1 MIQLA
6 PIPDVSP
13 VQTMAHR
20 AVGRRDSL
28 SEVIG
33 DTESRIT
40 SLEAESEVVD
50 LVCEL
55 FRNLIDAEVNSGV
68 KAVESLLTEG
78 LSAVFSD
85 QDISVR
91 SEVGVSR
98 GKVSVR
104 LITSQR
110 QPDGTVTEG
119 VVNKSF
125 GGAVSTVQ
133 SVLLRL
139 TVVLRRG
146 LRPLLL
152 LDESLPAFD
161 AVYVDAMGRFLRTLC
176 ERMGAD
182 ILLVTHN
189 TALVDAAHRAYK
201 IRRTKSGAKFD
212 AIQIGR

>member
-1 MIQLA
+1 MQLA
-6 PIPDVSP
+6 TLPDIESL
-13 VQTMAHR
+13 QTMAHR

-28 SEVIG
+28 EGRIHETE
-33 DTESRIT
+33 DTIS
-40 SLEAESEVVD
+40 SLESDEEILS

-85 QDISVR
+85 QEIAVR

-110 QPDGTVTEG
+110 QPDGSLTEG

-133 SVLLRL
+133 SILLRL
-139 TVVLRRG
+139 TVVWMSPYLR
-146 LRPLLL
+146 
-152 LDESLPAFD
+152 S
-161 AVYVDAMGRFLRTLC
+161 TLT
-176 ERMGAD
+176 MLTPWVG
-182 ILLVTHN
+182 
-189 TALVDAAHRAYK
+189 
-201 IRRTKSGAKFD
+201 S
-212 AIQIGR
+212 